1 MDIRQAIESID
12 ENVICAC
19 GTIVQ
24 KQEYNDV
31 ECMYCPNCSDQ
42 GDLEVDQQF
51 ITVPITEEQV
61 GYSEYMGKKI
71 KEDKAS
77 DKNDYTPNYM
87 NKDGDEVNFTGV
99 LGEVVVADLLDK
111 DRPELQEDEVDD
123 GYDFIIQD
131 EKIDVK
137 TTDYPDREDVFL
149 IVYPFDMGE
158 KDVEGYLMINIDTD
172 QMVAEMLMQVSYEEF
187 VARNTTRDLG
197 YGKRLTIQVQEAEDD
212 ILINPST

>member
-1 MDIRQAIESID
+1 MDIIQAIESID
-12 ENVICAC
+12 DNVICDC
-19 GTIVQ
+19 GTLVQ
-24 KQEYNDV
+24 KTQYDGV
-31 ECMYCPNCSDQ
+31 ECVYCPNCSEE
-42 GDLEVDQQF
+42 GDIEVDQEF
-51 ITVPITEEQV
+51 VTVPITEEQMQYSHKV
-61 GYSEYMGKKI
+61 GMDI

-99 LGEVVVADLLDK
+99 LGEVIIADLLNK
-111 DRPELQEDEVDD
+111 ERPKLREDQVDE
-123 GYDFIIQD
+123 GYDFIIQED
-131 EKIDVK
+131 KIDVK

-172 QMVAEMLMQVSYEEF
+172 QEVAELLMQISYKEF
-187 VARNTTRDLG
+187 VKRNKTRDLG

-212 ILINPST
+212 ILINP